1 MNREFILLQLII
13 SAVATV
19 VIPYLV
25 ACIYKRILKVRIL
38 LKQMDLFYIDMV
50 ENDRQ
55 LPEFARQLMEEKYNR
70 ERPTALVL
78 FFSRKPLEV
87 FTWFPLPINERIDSA
102 NAEKPLPIGHGIPFP
117 NSGNPK

>member
-1 MNREFILLQLII
+1 MNKELILLKLIL

-25 ACIYKRILKVRIL
+25 ARIYKRLLRVKIL

-50 ENDRQ
+50 ENDQQ

-78 FFSRKPLEV
+78 FFSMKPLDV
-87 FTWFPLPINERIDSA
+87 FTWYPLPLNGPSRSDRATKIIPVVNGF
-102 NAEKPLPIGHGIPFP
+102 PISEPT
-117 NSGNPK
+117 NK

>member
-1 MNREFILLQLII
+1 MNRELILLKLIL

-25 ACIYKRILKVRIL
+25 ARIYKRILKVKIL

-50 ENDRQ
+50 ENDPE

-78 FFSRKPLEV
+78 FFSMKPLDV
-87 FTWFPLPINERIDSA
+87 FPLVPSSYYLWINQIRQGHYNCTLGER
-102 NAEKPLPIGHGIPFP
+102 FP
-117 NSGNPK
+117 NLRTHK